1 MQTFILIGKGQVNK
15 LVTTLFKVKPVRDKK
30 YIKFIKELSCIVCQA
45 PPPSDPHHSETGGRG
60 TKASDTTAI
69 PLCHAHH
76 NELHCTGKK
85 TFATKYA
92 IDYNRVTARLNLIY
106 GVDNDCK

>member
-1 MQTFILIGKGQVNK
+1 METCTQSSKNQESQRVNTLQK
-15 LVTTLFKVKPVRDKK
+15 LLPIRDKK

-76 NELHCTGKK
+76 NELHCSGKK
-85 TFATKYA
+85 TFANKHG
-92 IDYNRVTARLNLIY
+92 IDYNKVTARLNLIY
-106 GVDNDCK
+106 GVDNGD

>member
-1 MQTFILIGKGQVNK
+1 MK
-15 LVTTLFKVKPVRDKK
+15 TLWKQKPIRDKK
-30 YIKFIKELSCIVCQA
+30 YIEWIRLLPCIVCQYSA
-45 PPPSDPHHSETGGRG
+45 PSDPHHSETGGRG

-106 GVDNDCK
+106 GVDNGD